1 MSLASVH
8 SDWQLV
14 CSIDDLIPGS
24 GVCAVIETASGQRE
38 QVALFLTSAAEP
50 QLYAI
55 GNFDPKGKANVLYR
69 GLMGATGNSNYVA
82 SPLYKQR
89 YSLEDGLCL
98 DDEQLAVP
106 CYATKIVDGQVFIKA
121 SVGNH
126 ADG

>member
-14 CSIDDLIPGS
+14 CSMDDLIPGS
-24 GVCAVIETASGQRE
+24 GVCAVIETTPGQRD

-69 GLMGATGNSNYVA
+69 GLLGATGTCNYIA

-89 YSLEDGLCL
+89 YSLEDGQCL

-106 CYATKIVDGQVFIKA
+106 CYATKIIDGQVFLKPSA
-121 SVGNH
+121 GCQV
-126 ADG
+126 DG